1 MAPFPSPHPCFG
13 GIAHLADPAPP
24 VHTARTMTDKDRQR
38 QRGRLA
44 PHGRLPN
51 WLLVVVA
58 GAVSAAA
65 AVLAG
70 TL

>member
-1 MAPFPSPHPCFG
+1 
-13 GIAHLADPAPP
+13 
-24 VHTARTMTDKDRQR
+24 MTEKDRVR
-38 QRGRLA
+38 QRMRLA

-58 GAVSAAA
+58 GALSAVA

-70 TL
+70 SF

>member
-1 MAPFPSPHPCFG
+1 
-13 GIAHLADPAPP
+13 
-24 VHTARTMTDKDRQR
+24 MTDLQRQR
-38 QRGRLA
+38 QRERLA

-58 GAVSAAA
+58 GALSAMA

>member
-1 MAPFPSPHPCFG
+1 
-13 GIAHLADPAPP
+13 
-24 VHTARTMTDKDRQR
+24 MTEKDRQR
-38 QRGRLA
+38 QRARLA

-58 GAVSAAA
+58 GAVSAMA

-70 TL
+70 AL

>member
-1 MAPFPSPHPCFG
+1 
-13 GIAHLADPAPP
+13 
-24 VHTARTMTDKDRQR
+24 MTDKDRQR